1 MPNSR
6 YDHSCGTVSDPEL
19 GPVVVVAGGRRTED
33 SYLDTVDFYAVD
45 TGSWSSGSKI
55 YFRAIIWDNTLEKS
69 N

>member
-19 GPVVVVAGGRRTED
+19 GPVVVVAGGRRSED

-45 TGSWSSGSKI
+45 TGSWSSGSNR
-55 YFRAIIWDNTLEKS
+55 FSCNNMEKHPREE
-69 N
+69 